1 MAAATQRFRPI
12 PKSVPP
18 RPVLGSFTGG
28 QLPLGQ
34 SQTPSKHVRPPV
46 QTLPQAPQL
55 LLSQHVETQAPLQI
69 VSPSAQQRPLGQ
81 PQMPSKHVSPDGQMF
96 PHFPQCWLLQ
106 QVSTQT
112 PSHSVWPSP
121 QLPPAAQTPPL
132 QTPLAQG
139 F

>member
-1 MAAATQRFRPI
+1 M
-12 PKSVPP
+12 SVPP

-28 QLPLGQ
+28 QRPLGQ
-34 SQTPSKHVRPPV
+34 SQIPSKQVRPPV

-55 LLSQHVETQAPLQI
+55 LLSQQVETQVPLQFT
-69 VSPSAQQRPLGQ
+69 SPSAQQSPLGH
-81 PQMPSKHVSPDGQMF
+81 PQMPSKQVSPAGHTL
-96 PHFPQCWLLQ
+96 PHFPQWELLQ

-112 PSHSVWPSP
+112 PLHSVWPSE
-121 QLPPAAQTPPL
+121 QLPPPATQTPPL